1 MEPRNGRSIAA
12 STILLN
18 PELIVPVIIDCPVER
33 RDNGIVRQRGIAKM
47 QLEAGGQ
54 GSECAQLFE
63 GSNAKVEL
71 TNDFL
76 TAAWRKLCINS
87 AGALSALTGKPSG
100 VLKDEAMGSIAL
112 ELVGE
117 CVAVGRAEGAR
128 LDDGTAERVLAGYR
142 AQPPDSINSMLA
154 DRLAGRQMEI
164 DARNGVIVR
173 KGERHGI
180 QTPFNQMTVALLQ
193 TLSEVR

>member
-1 MEPRNGRSIAA
+1 
-12 STILLN
+12 
-18 PELIVPVIIDCPVER
+18 
-33 RDNGIVRQRGIAKM
+33 
-47 QLEAGGQ
+47 
-54 GSECAQLFE
+54 
-63 GSNAKVEL
+63 
-71 TNDFL
+71 
-76 TAAWRKLCINS
+76 
-87 AGALSALTGKPSG
+87 LTGKPSG